1 MAVNQVSTAATCL
14 YSSVRNTLAREAYYG
29 FLPPHG
35 RRLAS
40 GEEITVF
47 GDIQSHLIK
56 ATPNDRAR
64 RSLEAAINTGAT
76 GGEKIAITKSPAV
89 HLVDATTDETKI
101 ITLSNGSF
109 SSADPC
115 WGSYSSHTVQN
126 GGGDY

>member
-1 MAVNQVSTAATCL
+1 MAVNQVNTAATCL

-64 RSLEAAINTGAT
+64 RSLETAINTGAV
-76 GGEKIAITKSPAV
+76 GGEKIAITKSPAL
-89 HLVDATTDETKI
+89 HLVDATTDETKVI
-101 ITLSNGSF
+101 ALSNGSF

-115 WGSYSSHTVQN
+115 WGSYSSHTVRDTD
-126 GGGDY
+126 DY